1 MMQEKEEIT
10 IDRGTIVERLLESW
24 QAHYECMADA
34 ELVKEF
40 KEYLSPTEPHNIV
53 IHLINE
59 GEQ

>member
-1 MMQEKEEIT
+1 MQEKEVIT
-10 IDRGTIVERLLESW
+10 IDRDTIVERLLESW

-40 KEYLSPTEPHNIV
+40 KEYLSPTESHNIV

>member
-1 MMQEKEEIT
+1 MEEKEVIT
-10 IDRGTIVERLLESW
+10 IDRDTIVERLLESW

-34 ELVKEF
+34 ELVTEF

-53 IHLINE
+53 INLIDQ

>member
-1 MMQEKEEIT
+1 MQEKEEIT

-59 GEQ
+59 EE